1 MWAICYNYIP
11 DNVNLKTLFLA
22 VLELTEMWIFFI
34 ALLIA
39 AYLLGSILFG
49 LLISQ
54 KVAKLD
60 ITKAGSGNIGA
71 ANVAREVGLKWGIA
85 TLVADIL
92 KGFIPVICAYY
103 LLGPSAEINE
113 ALKGM
118 IGLAALLG
126 HQFSI
131 YNRFKGGKG
140 VATYL
145 GVFLAISPISCLL
158 CCIIFFI
165 FVWVWRYIS
174 LGSIVASLTMPLCL
188 YFMGHSNGIIILSL
202 LVSFLVTFKH
212 RENMRR
218 LVRGNERRW
227 QKSTLQ

>member
-1 MWAICYNYIP
+1 MW
-11 DNVNLKTLFLA
+11 
-22 VLELTEMWIFFI
+22 VLFI
-34 ALLIA
+34 ALLA
-39 AYLLGSILFG
+39 VAYLLGSIPFG

-54 KVAKLD
+54 KVARLD
-60 ITKAGSGNIGA
+60 ITKVGSGNIGA
-71 ANVAREVGLKWGIA
+71 SNVAREVGLKWGII
-85 TLVADIL
+85 TFLADIL
-92 KGFIPVICAYY
+92 KGFLPVICAYY
-103 LLGPSAEINE
+103 ILGPPAETNE

-126 HQFSI
+126 HQFSV

-145 GVFLAISPISCLL
+145 GVFLAISPIACIV
-158 CCIIFFI
+158 CGIIFFI

-188 YFMGHSNGIIILSL
+188 YFMGHPRVIIVISL
-202 LVSFLVTFKH
+202 IISFLVTFKH
-212 RENMRR
+212 RENIRR
-218 LVRGNERRW
+218 LSRGNERRW

>member
-1 MWAICYNYIP
+1 VFDNFYNYIP
-11 DNVNLKTLFLA
+11 GNFNLKILFLSL
-22 VLELTEMWIFFI
+22 LELMEMWILFI
-34 ALLIA
+34 ALLTA
-39 AYLLGSILFG
+39 AYLLGSIPFG

-85 TLVADIL
+85 TFLADTL

-103 LLGPSAEINE
+103 LLGSSAEINE

-158 CCIIFFI
+158 CGMIFFI

-188 YFMGHSNGIIILSL
+188 YFMGHPNVIIIISL
-202 LVSFLVTFKH
+202 IISFLVTFKH
-212 RENMRR
+212 RENIRR

-227 QKSTLQ
+227 QKSKLQ

>member
-1 MWAICYNYIP
+1 M
-11 DNVNLKTLFLA
+11 
-22 VLELTEMWIFFI
+22 EMWVLFI
-34 ALLIA
+34 ALLTA
-39 AYLLGSILFG
+39 AYLLGSIPFG

-71 ANVAREVGLKWGIA
+71 ANVAREVGLKWGIV
-85 TLVADIL
+85 TLLADTL

-103 LLGPSAEINE
+103 FLGSSAEINE

-140 VATYL
+140 VATCL
-145 GVFLAISPISCLL
+145 GVFLAISPISCLF
-158 CCIIFFI
+158 CSMIFFI
-165 FVWVWRYIS
+165 FVALWRYIS
-174 LGSIVASLTMPLCL
+174 LGSIVASFAMPLCL
-188 YFMGHSNGIIILSL
+188 YFTGHPNIIIILSL
-202 LVSFLVTFKH
+202 IMSFLITFQH
-212 RENMRR
+212 RANIRR
-218 LVRGNERRW
+218 LIRGNERRW

>member
-1 MWAICYNYIP
+1 LAIFYNYIP
-11 DNVNLKTLFLA
+11 VNVNLKTLFLF
-22 VLELTEMWIFFI
+22 VLELTEMWILFI
-34 ALLIA
+34 ALLTA
-39 AYLLGSILFG
+39 AYLLGSIPFG

-71 ANVAREVGLKWGIA
+71 ANVAREVGLKWGII
-85 TLVADIL
+85 TFLADTL
-92 KGFIPVICAYY
+92 KGFIPVIFIHY
-103 LLGPSAEINE
+103 LLGSSAEINE

-118 IGLAALLG
+118 IGLAALFG
-126 HQFSI
+126 HQFSV

-158 CCIIFFI
+158 CGIIFFI
-165 FVWVWRYIS
+165 FVWVWKYIS

-188 YFMGHSNGIIILSL
+188 YFMGHPNVIIILSMII
-202 LVSFLVTFKH
+202 SFLVTFKH
-212 RENMRR
+212 RENIRR

>member
-1 MWAICYNYIP
+1 M
-11 DNVNLKTLFLA
+11 
-22 VLELTEMWIFFI
+22 EMWILFI
-34 ALLIA
+34 ALLTA
-39 AYLLGSILFG
+39 AYLLGSIPFG

-85 TLVADIL
+85 TFLADTL

-103 LLGPSAEINE
+103 LLGSSTEINE

-158 CCIIFFI
+158 CGMIFVL

-188 YFMGHSNGIIILSL
+188 YFMGHPNVIIIISL
-202 LVSFLVTFKH
+202 ILSFLVTFKH
-212 RENMRR
+212 RENIRR

>member
-1 MWAICYNYIP
+1 M
-11 DNVNLKTLFLA
+11 
-22 VLELTEMWIFFI
+22 EMWVLFI
-34 ALLIA
+34 ALLTA
-39 AYLLGSILFG
+39 AYLLGSIPFG

-71 ANVAREVGLKWGIA
+71 VNVAREVGLKWGII
-85 TLVADIL
+85 TFLADIL

-103 LLGPSAEINE
+103 LLGSSAEINE

-158 CCIIFFI
+158 CGMIFFI
-165 FVWVWRYIS
+165 LVWIWRYLS

-188 YFMGHSNGIIILSL
+188 YFMGHPNVIIILSL
-202 LVSFLVTFKH
+202 IISFLVTFKH
-212 RENMRR
+212 RENIGR

>member
-1 MWAICYNYIP
+1 MW
-11 DNVNLKTLFLA
+11 
-22 VLELTEMWIFFI
+22 VLFI
-34 ALLIA
+34 ALLTA
-39 AYLLGSILFG
+39 AYLLGSIPFG

-71 ANVAREVGLKWGIA
+71 ANVAREVGLKWGIV
-85 TLVADIL
+85 TLLADTL
-92 KGFIPVICAYY
+92 KGFIPVICASY
-103 LLGPSAEINE
+103 LLGSSGEINE

-158 CCIIFFI
+158 CGMIFFI

-188 YFMGHSNGIIILSL
+188 YFMGHPNVIIIFSL
-202 LVSFLVTFKH
+202 ILSFLVTFKH
-212 RENMRR
+212 RENIRR
-218 LVRGNERRW
+218 LVRGNEKRW

>member
-1 MWAICYNYIP
+1 LAIFYNYIP
-11 DNVNLKTLFLA
+11 VNVNLKTLFLF
-22 VLELTEMWIFFI
+22 VLELTEMWILFI
-34 ALLIA
+34 ALLTA
-39 AYLLGSILFG
+39 AYLLGSIPFG

-71 ANVAREVGLKWGIA
+71 ANVAREVGLKWGII
-85 TLVADIL
+85 TFLADTL
-92 KGFIPVICAYY
+92 KGFIPVIFIHY
-103 LLGPSAEINE
+103 LLGSSAEINE

-118 IGLAALLG
+118 IGLAALFG
-126 HQFSI
+126 HQFSV

-158 CCIIFFI
+158 CGIIFFI
-165 FVWVWRYIS
+165 FVWVWKYIS

-188 YFMGHSNGIIILSL
+188 YFMGHPNVIIILSMII
-202 LVSFLVTFKH
+202 SFLITFKH
-212 RENMRR
+212 RENIRR